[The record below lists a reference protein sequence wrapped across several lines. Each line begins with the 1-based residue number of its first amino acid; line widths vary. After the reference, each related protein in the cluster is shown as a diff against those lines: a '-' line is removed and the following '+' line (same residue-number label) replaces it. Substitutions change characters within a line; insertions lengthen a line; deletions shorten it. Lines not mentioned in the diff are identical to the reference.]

1 MGMMGSGK
9 TALGARVAA
18 RLGVPFVDTDAEVA
32 ARFSAPITDI
42 FARHGEE
49 EFRRVEHEVIVEVS
63 RTDGVIATGGGAVLL
78 EENIEIMR
86 SSGTVVWLAA
96 EPETLASRVEGGWRR
111 PLLAGAT
118 SMRERLAEI
127 LDGRRSLYERAA
139 HVRIDTDGRSTADVV
154 RKVAELWITS

>member
-9 TALGARVAA
+9 TSFGKQVAD
-18 RLGVPFVDTDAEVA
+18 RLGVPFVDTDTEVA
-32 ARFSAPITDI
+32 ARLSAPITDI

-49 EFRRVEHEVIVEVS
+49 EFRRVEHEVIVDAS

-96 EPETLASRVEGGWRR
+96 EPETLASRVGGGSRR
-111 PLLAGAT
+111 PLLAGAP
-118 SMRERLAEI
+118 SMGERLAEI

-139 HVRIDTDGRSTADVV
+139 HVQIDTEGRSTADVV
-154 RKVAELWITS
+154 RKVAELWTTS